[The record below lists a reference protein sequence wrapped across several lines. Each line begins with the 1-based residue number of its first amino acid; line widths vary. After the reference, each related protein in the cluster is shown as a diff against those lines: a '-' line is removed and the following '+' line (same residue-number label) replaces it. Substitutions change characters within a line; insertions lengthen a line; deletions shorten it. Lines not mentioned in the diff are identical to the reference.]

1 MTATRHDS
9 YQEYFLNSFAK
20 NMFLQLPCQ
29 EEIYEEEV
37 RREENNQE
45 LSPLS
50 IFS

>member
-9 YQEYFLNSFAK
+9 YQEYFLNCFVN

-37 RREENNQE
+37 KSKEGGK
-45 LSPLS
+45 
-50 IFS
+50 